1 MSHSRRPLGTG
12 PSRDQASEPARA
24 ARGRTAAERAGAA
37 PQPLDPHP
45 DPDLADDADL
55 TDSGR
60 RRLGAGPW
68 SRQDHPDA

>member
-12 PSRDQASEPARA
+12 PSLDEATEPARA

-37 PQPLDPHP
+37 PQPIDPEP
-45 DPDLADDADL
+45 SSAGEAEL

-60 RRLGAGPW
+60 RRLGVGPSW
-68 SRQDHPDA
+68 RNDDPDA

>member
-12 PSRDQASEPARA
+12 PSLDEATEPARA

-37 PQPLDPHP
+37 PQPFDPEP
-45 DPDLADDADL
+45 PSADDTEL

-60 RRLGAGPW
+60 RRLGVGPSW
-68 SRQDHPDA
+68 RNDDSDA